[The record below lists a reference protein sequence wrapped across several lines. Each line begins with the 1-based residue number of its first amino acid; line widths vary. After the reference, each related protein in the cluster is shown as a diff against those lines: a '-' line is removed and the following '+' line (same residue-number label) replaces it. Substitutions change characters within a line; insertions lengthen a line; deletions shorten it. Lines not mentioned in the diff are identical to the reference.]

1 MKGVV
6 FMARDPKKPV
16 TFNLTDNDSVS
27 LIPWAYVVDKFETI
41 LTDVID
47 NLSAMD
53 TDIGRINTK
62 LQSWIDGQD

>member
-1 MKGVV
+1 
-6 FMARDPKKPV
+6 MARDPKKPV